1 MKIAVV
7 KIELEYEFPTWMSNT
22 NIYETVENQ
31 ELPEKYREDS
41 WEFVRIIQEVTNE
54 SHAK

>member
-7 KIELEYEFPTWMSNT
+7 KIELEYEFPSWMSNT